1 MKQPAWAS
9 VHAIVV
15 IVTVL
20 LLVPFQAHAERDWE
34 SSVGAFGG
42 KALHSNE
49 SVKFSDGTGGIVTSG
64 TTQDV
69 NLNDAPTLGG
79 DSQPGTYHDSIHGN
93 LKSASNS
100 IGPALPQTA
109 THNMFR
115 QRVRSLYRD
124 LS

>member
-34 SSVGAFGG
+34 FSVSAFGG

-64 TTQDV
+64 TAQDL

-79 DSQPGTYHDSIHGN
+79 THSLAPTTTVYM
-93 LKSASNS
+93 
-100 IGPALPQTA
+100 A
-109 THNMFR
+109 TSSRHRTRLNP
-115 QRVRSLYRD
+115 LYRRPRPTTCFGNGYGHCTGI
-124 LS
+124 